1 MVPFGPG
8 SGSDLIARIIGQRLG
23 AVLGQSVIIENKPG
37 ANGAIAAVQVARSA
51 PDGYTIFLG
60 TNTPMSAAPS
70 LNKTIGYDP
79 IKDFVALCRIGSFT
93 QLLLVHPDIPAKS
106 IQELVAYA
114 KANPGK
120 LSFASANASSVVAG
134 ETLKRTA
141 GLDLLHVPYRSS
153 VPAVQDVLGG
163 RVSMLFTDMA
173 TGLPHHRSG
182 ALRGLATTRLQRSAL
197 VPELPT
203 LDEAGVT
210 GFDMDSW
217 AAFFLPA
224 NTPRDIVTRL
234 NTELR
239 KIIDNPEVKAQ
250 IAATG
255 LRGVFQLA
263 RGTRCLRQ
271 GPAREMDQDDQ
282 GRRHPARIRRAS
294 GLAFSGSWSKSLTN
308 THFRT
313 HLRRVRRIP
322 CGRAADS
329 PTSCAPYRS
338 SAAW

>member
-1 MVPFGPG
+1 MRCLLRVLLAGASLLFAGAASAQNFPSKPITMIVPFGPG

-23 AVLGQSVIIENKPG
+23 VALGQSIIIENKPG
-37 ANGAIAAVQVARSA
+37 ANGAIAAVLVARSA
-51 PDGYTIFLG
+51 PDGHTIFLAS
-60 TNTPMSAAPS
+60 NTPMSAALS
-70 LNKTIGYDP
+70 LNKSISYDP
-79 IKDFVALCRIGSFT
+79 IKDFAPLCRIGSFT
-93 QLLLVHPDIPAKS
+93 QLLLVHPDIPATS
-106 IQELVAYA
+106 IEQLIAYA
-114 KANPGK
+114 KMHPGK
-120 LSFASANASSVVAG
+120 LSFASASASSIVAG
-134 ETLKRTA
+134 ETLKRAA

-153 VPAVQDVLGG
+153 PPAVQDVLGG

-203 LDEAGVT
+203 LDEAGVK

-239 KIIDNPEVKAQ
+239 AIIDNPEVKAQ

-255 LRGVFQLA
+255 F
-263 RGTRCLRQ
+263 
-271 GPAREMDQDDQ
+271 E
-282 GRRHPARIRRAS
+282 
-294 GLAFSGSWSKSLTN
+294 AFSS
-308 THFRT
+308 
-313 HLRRVRRIP
+313 
-322 CGRAADS
+322 S
-329 PTSCAPYRS
+329 PEDLDAFVKIQLVKWTKMIKDAGIQPE
-338 SAAW
+338 

>member
-1 MVPFGPG
+1 MRIARRVVMAAALSLFAVAANAQAYPSKPITIVVPFGPG
-8 SGSDLIARIIGQRLG
+8 SGSDLIARIVGQRLG
-23 AVLGQSVIIENKPG
+23 AVLNTSVIVENKPG
-37 ANGAIAAVQVARSA
+37 ANGAIAAVLVARSM

-70 LNKTIGYDP
+70 LNKSISYDP
-79 IKDFVALCRIGSFT
+79 VKDFTPLCRIGSFT

-106 IQELVAYA
+106 VLELIAYA

-134 ETLKRTA
+134 ETLKRAA

-153 VPAVQDVLGG
+153 VPAVQDVLAG

-203 LDEAGVT
+203 LDESGVK

-224 NTPRDIVTRL
+224 NTPRDIVVRL

-239 KIIDNPEVKAQ
+239 KIIDDPEVKAK

-255 LRGVFQLA
+255 F
-263 RGTRCLRQ
+263 
-271 GPAREMDQDDQ
+271 E
-282 GRRHPARIRRAS
+282 
-294 GLAFSGSWSKSLTN
+294 AFS
-308 THFRT
+308 
-313 HLRRVRRIP
+313 
-322 CGRAADS
+322 
-329 PTSCAPYRS
+329 S
-338 SAAW
+338 STDELDIFVKAQLVKWTRMIKEAGIQPE

>member
-1 MVPFGPG
+1 MMTVVLRALALLCAVLLGSPANAQSYPAKPITIVVPFGPG
-8 SGSDLIARIIGQRLG
+8 SGSDLIGRIVAQRLS
-23 AVLGQSVIIENKPG
+23 AVLGQSVIVENKPG
-37 ANGAIAAVQVARSA
+37 ANGAIAALQVARSA

-70 LNKTIGYDP
+70 LNKTIAYDP
-79 IKDFVALCRIGSFT
+79 VKDFAALCRIGSFT

-106 IQELVAYA
+106 IQELVAHA

-153 VPAVQDVLGG
+153 PPAVQDVLGG

-173 TGLPHHRSG
+173 TGLPHHKSG

-203 LDEAGVT
+203 LDESGVK

-217 AAFFLPA
+217 AGFFLPA
-224 NTPRDIVTRL
+224 GTPQEVVTKL
-234 NTELR
+234 NAELR

-255 LRGVFQLA
+255 F
-263 RGTRCLRQ
+263 
-271 GPAREMDQDDQ
+271 E
-282 GRRHPARIRRAS
+282 
-294 GLAFSGSWSKSLTN
+294 AFS
-308 THFRT
+308 
-313 HLRRVRRIP
+313 
-322 CGRAADS
+322 
-329 PTSCAPYRS
+329 S
-338 SAAW
+338 STDELDAFVKAQLVKWTKMIKDAGIQPE

>member
-1 MVPFGPG
+1 MRCLIRVLMIGALSLLGVTANAQSYPSKPLTFVVPFGPG
-8 SGSDLIARIIGQRLG
+8 SGSDLIARIVGQRLG
-23 AVLGQSVIIENKPG
+23 TVLGQSVIVENKPG
-37 ANGAIAAVQVARSA
+37 ANGAIAAVQVARST
-51 PDGYTIFLG
+51 PDGYTIFLAS
-60 TNTPMSAAPS
+60 NTPMSAAPS
-70 LNKTIGYDP
+70 LNKSISYDP
-79 IKDFVALCRIGSFT
+79 IKYFIALCRIGSFT

-173 TGLPHHRSG
+173 TGLPHHRAG
-182 ALRGLATTRLQRSAL
+182 ALRGLATTRLKRSAL
-197 VPELPT
+197 VPDLPT
-203 LDEAGVT
+203 LDESGVT

-224 NTPRDIVTRL
+224 NTPRDIVIRL

-255 LRGVFQLA
+255 F
-263 RGTRCLRQ
+263 
-271 GPAREMDQDDQ
+271 E
-282 GRRHPARIRRAS
+282 
-294 GLAFSGSWSKSLTN
+294 AFSS
-308 THFRT
+308 
-313 HLRRVRRIP
+313 
-322 CGRAADS
+322 S
-329 PTSCAPYRS
+329 PEELDAFNKAQLVKWTKMIKDAGIQPE
-338 SAAW
+338 

>member
-1 MVPFGPG
+1 MMCLIRVLMAGAFSLLAVAANAQSYPSKPITFVVPFGPG

-23 AVLGQSVIIENKPG
+23 TVLGQSVIVENKPG
-37 ANGAIAAVQVARSA
+37 ANGAIAAVLVARSA
-51 PDGYTIFLG
+51 PDGYTIFLAS
-60 TNTPMSAAPS
+60 NTPMSAAPS
-70 LNKTIGYDP
+70 LNKTISYDP
-79 IKDFVALCRIGSFT
+79 IKDFIALCRIGSFT

-203 LDEAGVT
+203 LDESGVK

-224 NTPRDIVTRL
+224 NTPREIVTRL

-239 KIIDNPEVKAQ
+239 KIIDNPEVKAR

-255 LRGVFQLA
+255 F
-263 RGTRCLRQ
+263 
-271 GPAREMDQDDQ
+271 E
-282 GRRHPARIRRAS
+282 
-294 GLAFSGSWSKSLTN
+294 AFSS
-308 THFRT
+308 
-313 HLRRVRRIP
+313 
-322 CGRAADS
+322 S
-329 PTSCAPYRS
+329 PEELDAFNKAQLVKWTKMIKDAGIQPE
-338 SAAW
+338 

>member
-1 MVPFGPG
+1 MKDLIRVLTGRLLTAGALSLVAVAANAQSYPSKPITFVLPFGPG
-8 SGSDLIARIIGQRLG
+8 SGSDLIGRIIGQRLG
-23 AVLGQSVIIENKPG
+23 AALGQSVIIETKPG
-37 ANGAIAAVQVARSA
+37 ANGAIAAAQVARSA
-51 PDGYTIFLG
+51 PDGYTIFLAS
-60 TNTPMSAAPS
+60 NTPMAAAPS
-70 LNKTIGYDP
+70 LNKAISYDP
-79 IKDFVALCRIGSFT
+79 IKDFIALCRIGSFT

-106 IQELVAYA
+106 VQELVAYA

-141 GLDLLHVPYRSS
+141 GLDLLHVPYRTS

-203 LDEAGVT
+203 LDESGVK

-255 LRGVFQLA
+255 F
-263 RGTRCLRQ
+263 
-271 GPAREMDQDDQ
+271 E
-282 GRRHPARIRRAS
+282 
-294 GLAFSGSWSKSLTN
+294 AFSS
-308 THFRT
+308 
-313 HLRRVRRIP
+313 
-322 CGRAADS
+322 S
-329 PTSCAPYRS
+329 PEELDGFTKAQLVKWTKMIKDAGIQPE
-338 SAAW
+338 

>member
-1 MVPFGPG
+1 MKGLFRILMAGALSLLSLFSLLAIAANAQNYPNKPITIVVPFGPG

-23 AVLGQSVIIENKPG
+23 SVLGQSVIIENKPG

-51 PDGYTIFLG
+51 PDGYMIFLG

-70 LNKTIGYDP
+70 LNKSISYDP
-79 IKDFVALCRIGSFT
+79 VKDFTGLCRIGSFT

-106 IQELVAYA
+106 IPELIAYA

-203 LDEAGVT
+203 LDESGVK

-224 NTPRDIVTRL
+224 NTPRDVVARL

-239 KIIDNPEVKAQ
+239 KIIDHPEVKAQ

-255 LRGVFQLA
+255 F
-263 RGTRCLRQ
+263 
-271 GPAREMDQDDQ
+271 E
-282 GRRHPARIRRAS
+282 
-294 GLAFSGSWSKSLTN
+294 AFS
-308 THFRT
+308 
-313 HLRRVRRIP
+313 
-322 CGRAADS
+322 
-329 PTSCAPYRS
+329 S
-338 SAAW
+338 STEELEAFVKAQLVKWTAMIKDAGIQPE

>member
-1 MVPFGPG
+1 MMCLIRVLMAGAFSLLAVAANAQSYPSKPITVVVPFGPG

-23 AVLGQSVIIENKPG
+23 TVLGQSVIVENKPG
-37 ANGAIAAVQVARSA
+37 ANGAIAAVLVARSA
-51 PDGYTIFLG
+51 PDGYTIFLAS
-60 TNTPMSAAPS
+60 NTPMSAAPS
-70 LNKTIGYDP
+70 LNKTISYDP
-79 IKDFVALCRIGSFT
+79 IKDFIALCRIGSFT

-203 LDEAGVT
+203 LDESGVK

-224 NTPRDIVTRL
+224 NTPREIVTRL

-239 KIIDNPEVKAQ
+239 KIIDNPEVKAR

-255 LRGVFQLA
+255 F
-263 RGTRCLRQ
+263 
-271 GPAREMDQDDQ
+271 E
-282 GRRHPARIRRAS
+282 
-294 GLAFSGSWSKSLTN
+294 AFSS
-308 THFRT
+308 
-313 HLRRVRRIP
+313 
-322 CGRAADS
+322 S
-329 PTSCAPYRS
+329 PEELDAFNKAQLVKWTKMIKDAGIQPE
-338 SAAW
+338 

>member
-1 MVPFGPG
+1 VLVAGALSLLAVAANAQSYPSKPITFVVPFGPG
-8 SGSDLIARIIGQRLG
+8 SGSDLIARIIGQRL
-23 AVLGQSVIIENKPG
+23 AAALGQSVIVENKPG

-51 PDGYTIFLG
+51 SDGYTIFLAS
-60 TNTPMSAAPS
+60 NTPMSAAPS
-70 LNKTIGYDP
+70 LNKTISYDP
-79 IKDFVALCRIGSFT
+79 IKDFIALCRIGSFT

-106 IQELVAYA
+106 IQELVTYA

-182 ALRGLATTRLQRSAL
+182 ALRGLATTRLKRSAL
-197 VPELPT
+197 VPDLPT
-203 LDEAGVT
+203 LDESGVT

-224 NTPRDIVTRL
+224 NTPRDIVIRL

-239 KIIDNPEVKAQ
+239 KIIDNPEVKTQ

-255 LRGVFQLA
+255 F
-263 RGTRCLRQ
+263 
-271 GPAREMDQDDQ
+271 E
-282 GRRHPARIRRAS
+282 
-294 GLAFSGSWSKSLTN
+294 AFSS
-308 THFRT
+308 
-313 HLRRVRRIP
+313 
-322 CGRAADS
+322 S
-329 PTSCAPYRS
+329 PEELGTFTETQLVKWTKMIKDAGIQPE
-338 SAAW
+338 

>member
-1 MVPFGPG
+1 MRLLFRALAVICCIALTGTATNAQNYPNKPITFVVPFGPG
-8 SGSDLIARIIGQRLG
+8 SGSDLIGRIIGQRLG
-23 AVLGQSVIIENKPG
+23 TALGQSVIVENKPG
-37 ANGAIAAVQVARSA
+37 ANGAIAAVHVARSA
-51 PDGYTIFLG
+51 ADGYTIFLAS
-60 TNTPMSAAPS
+60 NTPMSAAPS
-70 LNKTIGYDP
+70 LNKTISYDP
-79 IKDFVALCRIGSFT
+79 IKDFAPLCRIGSFT

-106 IQELVAYA
+106 IAELIAYA

-153 VPAVQDVLGG
+153 PPAVQDVLGG

-173 TGLPHHRSG
+173 TGLPHHKSG

-197 VPELPT
+197 VPDLPT
-203 LDEAGVT
+203 LDEAGVK

-224 NTPRDIVTRL
+224 NTPQDIVTRL

-239 KIIDNPEVKAQ
+239 KIIDDPEVKAQ

-255 LRGVFQLA
+255 F
-263 RGTRCLRQ
+263 
-271 GPAREMDQDDQ
+271 E
-282 GRRHPARIRRAS
+282 
-294 GLAFSGSWSKSLTN
+294 AFSSSTGEL
-308 THFRT
+308 
-313 HLRRVRRIP
+313 
-322 CGRAADS
+322 DS
-329 PTSCAPYRS
+329 FVKAQLVKWTRMIKDAGIQPE
-338 SAAW
+338 

>member
-1 MVPFGPG
+1 MMCLIRVLMAGAFSLLAVAANAQSYPSKPITFVVPFGPG

-23 AVLGQSVIIENKPG
+23 TVLGQSVIVENKPG
-37 ANGAIAAVQVARSA
+37 ANGAIAAVLVARSA
-51 PDGYTIFLG
+51 PDGYTIFLAS
-60 TNTPMSAAPS
+60 NTPMSAAPS
-70 LNKTIGYDP
+70 LNKTISYDP
-79 IKDFVALCRIGSFT
+79 IKDFIALCRIGSFT

-203 LDEAGVT
+203 LDESGVK

-224 NTPRDIVTRL
+224 NTPREIVTRL

-255 LRGVFQLA
+255 F
-263 RGTRCLRQ
+263 
-271 GPAREMDQDDQ
+271 E
-282 GRRHPARIRRAS
+282 
-294 GLAFSGSWSKSLTN
+294 AFSS
-308 THFRT
+308 
-313 HLRRVRRIP
+313 
-322 CGRAADS
+322 S
-329 PTSCAPYRS
+329 PEELDAFNKAQLVKWTKMIKDAGIQPE
-338 SAAW
+338 

>member
-1 MVPFGPG
+1 MRVVLRVVMAAALSLVAVAANAQGYPSKPITFVVPFGPG
-8 SGSDLIARIIGQRLG
+8 SGSDLIGRIIGQRLG
-23 AVLGQSVIIENKPG
+23 AALGTSVIVENKPG

-51 PDGYTIFLG
+51 PDGYTIFLAS
-60 TNTPMSAAPS
+60 NTPMSAAPS
-70 LNKTIGYDP
+70 LNKSISYDP
-79 IKDFVALCRIGSFT
+79 IKDFIGLCRIGSFT

-106 IQELVAYA
+106 VPELIAYA

-120 LSFASANASSVVAG
+120 LSFASGNASSVVAG
-134 ETLKRTA
+134 ETLKRAA

-182 ALRGLATTRLQRSAL
+182 ALRGLATTRLARSAL

-203 LDEAGVT
+203 LDESGVK

-224 NTPRDIVTRL
+224 NTPPEIVVRL

-239 KIIDNPEVKAQ
+239 KIIDDPEVKAK

-255 LRGVFQLA
+255 F
-263 RGTRCLRQ
+263 
-271 GPAREMDQDDQ
+271 E
-282 GRRHPARIRRAS
+282 
-294 GLAFSGSWSKSLTN
+294 AFS
-308 THFRT
+308 
-313 HLRRVRRIP
+313 
-322 CGRAADS
+322 
-329 PTSCAPYRS
+329 S
-338 SAAW
+338 STDELDIFVKAQLVKWTKMIKEAGIQPE